1 MGFRRKRIPR
11 ERVQVHGGRGLGLRI
26 RDSERATVIS
36 GETVTTTKQ
45 KILIVEDDVDV
56 AEMVTAYFRAQ
67 GYDVLVAN
75 WGEDGVTTCQEHHPD
90 LAILD
95 IRLPDIDGY
104 EVARR
109 MRSDRRTS
117 DVPIIFLT
125 EKRERADKLQG
136 LELGADDYIT
146 KPFDIQELRLRVRN
160 ALQRISQGTLTNPVS
175 GLPEGALVDER
186 LKTALQT
193 DGLAVIL
200 VSLENLDAF
209 RETYGFVAS
218 DDVLRAFS
226 VMIHNTMSEVGAKD
240 DFLGHL
246 GPAEFVLTVQS
257 VNMPALQERLR
268 SRLNQSLD
276 YFYPVKDRERAAQRP
291 DRLNVKMSE
300 MSTVKGRFT
309 SVEQFKV
316 ELLRLKR

>member
-1 MGFRRKRIPR
+1 MAN
-11 ERVQVHGGRGLGLRI
+11 V
-26 RDSERATVIS
+26 
-36 GETVTTTKQ
+36 KQ
-45 KILIVEDDVDV
+45 KILIVEDDLDV

-67 GYDVLVAN
+67 GYEVTTVN
-75 WGEDGVTTCQEHHPD
+75 WGEDGLRACQAKHPD

-109 MRSDRRTS
+109 LRRDRRTAH
-117 DVPIIFLT
+117 VPIIFLT

-160 ALQRISQGTLTNPVS
+160 ALQRISQGSLTNPVS

-186 LKTALQT
+186 LAAAIKN
-193 DGLAVIL
+193 DGLSLLL

-226 VMIHNTMSEVGAKD
+226 VMIQNTMGEIGGKD

-246 GPAEFVLTVQS
+246 GAAEFVLVMQS
-257 VNMPALQERLR
+257 ANLPALQERLR
-268 SRLNQSLD
+268 SRLTQSLD
-276 YFYPVKDRERAAQRP
+276 YFYPIKDRERASKRP
-291 DRLNVKMSE
+291 DRLGVKMSE
-300 MSTVKGRFT
+300 MPSAKGRFA
-309 SVEQFKV
+309 SVDKLKM

>member
-1 MGFRRKRIPR
+1 M
-11 ERVQVHGGRGLGLRI
+11 
-26 RDSERATVIS
+26 ANA
-36 GETVTTTKQ
+36 KQ
-45 KILIVEDDVDV
+45 KILIVEDDIDV

-67 GYDVLVAN
+67 GYDVFTVN
-75 WGEDGVTTCQEHHPD
+75 WGEDGVRACQTNHPD

-109 MRSDRRTS
+109 LRSDRRTS

-160 ALQRISQGTLTNPVS
+160 ALQRISQGSLTNPVS
-175 GLPEGALVDER
+175 GLPEGPLVDER
-186 LKTALQT
+186 LVAATK
-193 DGLAVIL
+193 DENLAVLL

-226 VMIHNTMSEVGAKD
+226 VMIHNSITEIGAKN

-246 GPAEFVLTVQS
+246 GPAEFVLVINAANRS
-257 VNMPALQERLR
+257 ALQERLH
-268 SRLNQSLD
+268 SRLHQSLD
-276 YFYPVKDRERAAQRP
+276 YFYPIRDRERASQRS
-291 DRLNVKMSE
+291 DRLDVKMSE
-300 MSTVKGRFT
+300 IPSVSGRF
-309 SVEQFKV
+309 SSLEKLKA
-316 ELLRLKR
+316 ELLRLKH